1 MSLIS
6 KYSKISKSSNRHEI
20 SQPSKRLVLC
30 VTGPM
35 AAGKNAASSVLE
47 EKGFLCVDADVSVHE
62 IVETQKDKII
72 ARFGKIAEVR
82 GINICNPDG
91 TIDRRALGSIVF
103 SDPEL
108 LKAQEAIIHPA
119 VEAAFNELID
129 GNPDKNIV
137 LNATVLYKT
146 SLLNRCD
153 AVIFVTAPLL
163 VRFFRAKKRDNMST
177 TQILSRFYS
186 QRKIF
191 AKYKILKADIYR
203 VSNAGSKQN
212 LIKKLDSVLC
222 KIHAESD

>member
-1 MSLIS
+1 MS
-6 KYSKISKSSNRHEI
+6 
-20 SQPSKRLVLC
+20 RLVLC

-35 AAGKNAASSVLE
+35 AAGKNAAASILE
-47 EKGFLCVDADVSVHE
+47 EKGFLCVDADVSVHD
-62 IVETQKDKII
+62 IVETQKDKIV
-72 ARFGKIAEVR
+72 ARFGKIAEER
-82 GINICNPDG
+82 GINICKPDG

-103 SDPEL
+103 SDHEL
-108 LKAQEAIIHPA
+108 LKAQESIVHPA
-119 VEAAFNELID
+119 VEASLNELID

-153 AVIFVTAPLL
+153 AVIFVTAPLF
-163 VRFFRAKKRDNMST
+163 VRFFRAKKRDNMPT

-203 VSNAGSKQN
+203 VSNTGSKQD
-212 LIKKLDSVLC
+212 LTEKLDSVLC
-222 KIHAESD
+222 KIRAEKD

>member
-1 MSLIS
+1 MS
-6 KYSKISKSSNRHEI
+6 
-20 SQPSKRLVLC
+20 RLVLC

-35 AAGKNAASSVLE
+35 AAGKNAAASILE
-47 EKGFLCVDADVSVHE
+47 EKGFLCVDADVSVHD
-62 IVETQKDKII
+62 IVDAQKDKII
-72 ARFGKIAEVR
+72 ARFGKIAEER
-82 GINICNPDG
+82 GISICKPDG
-91 TIDRRALGSIVF
+91 SIDRRALGSIVF

-119 VEAAFNELID
+119 VEASFNELID

-203 VSNAGSKQN
+203 VSNTGSKED
-212 LIKKLDSVLC
+212 LLEKLDSVLC
-222 KIHAESD
+222 KIRAEND

>member
-1 MSLIS
+1 MSFSVDL
-6 KYSKISKSSNRHEI
+6 SKISKLCETPQS
-20 SQPSKRLVLC
+20 SKRLVLC

-35 AAGKNAASSVLE
+35 AAGKNAVASILE
-47 EKGFLCVDADVSVHE
+47 EKDFLCVDADVSVHG
-62 IVETQKDKII
+62 IVETQKDKIV
-72 ARFGKIAEVR
+72 ARFGKIAEER
-82 GINICNPDG
+82 GIKICKPDG

-119 VEAAFNELID
+119 VEASFNELID

-203 VSNAGSKQN
+203 VSNTGSKED
-212 LIKKLDSVLC
+212 LLEKLDSVLC
-222 KIHAESD
+222 KIRAEKK